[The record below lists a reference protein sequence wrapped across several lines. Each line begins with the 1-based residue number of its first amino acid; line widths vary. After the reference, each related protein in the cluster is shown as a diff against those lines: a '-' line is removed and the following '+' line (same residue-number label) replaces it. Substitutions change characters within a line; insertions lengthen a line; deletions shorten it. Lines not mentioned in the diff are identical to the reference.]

1 MRTAA
6 GRCALLTR
14 TGGAPITPGMGAL
27 AIGFRKMHGLGN
39 DFVVVDA
46 RTRPLDLTASQAARI
61 ANRREGV
68 GCDQLVIIEP
78 ARPDQP
84 ETDAF
89 MAIHNADGGVVESC
103 GNATRCVA
111 ALLMDE
117 AGADRVSLGTLG
129 GPVHARRAEA
139 KDGTGAVA
147 VDMGPALAAW
157 DAIPLA
163 EARDTDHLALGIA
176 PFSDAV
182 AVNVGNPHVVAFV
195 DDAETIALRALGPRI
210 EHHPLFPAR
219 INVEV
224 ASVLPD
230 GSLRMRVW
238 ERGVGITR
246 ACGTG
251 ACATMVAAVR
261 RHLIARAPTMVR
273 LDGGLLEIDWRAADD
288 HVLMTGPVATAFT
301 GALDESLL
309 A

>member
-1 MRTAA
+1 
-6 GRCALLTR
+6 
-14 TGGAPITPGMGAL
+14 MGAM
-27 AIGFRKMHGLGN
+27 AIPFCKMHGLGN
-39 DFVVVDA
+39 DFVIVDA
-46 RTRPLDLTASQAARI
+46 RARPLALTASQAARI
-61 ANRREGV
+61 ADRREGV

-78 ARPDQP
+78 PRPEHP
-84 ETDAF
+84 GTAAF
-89 MAIHNADGGVVESC
+89 MVIRNADGGMVESC

-117 AGADRVSLGTLG
+117 TDAEDVILGTLAG
-129 GPVHARRAEA
+129 VVTARRAEA
-139 KDGTGAVA
+139 GAVA
-147 VDMGPALAAW
+147 VDMGPARADW

-163 EARDTDHLALGIA
+163 EACDTDHLDLGLA
-176 PFSDAV
+176 PFNDAV

-195 DDAETIALRALGPRI
+195 DDAGSVGLPALGPRL

-219 INVEV
+219 VNVEV

-230 GSLRMRVW
+230 GALRMRVW

-251 ACATMVAAVR
+251 ACASVVAAVR
-261 RHLIARAPTMVR
+261 RHLIARAPTTVL
-273 LDGGLLEIDWRAADD
+273 LDGGPLTIEWRTADD

-301 GALDESLL
+301 GTLDESLL

>member
-1 MRTAA
+1 
-6 GRCALLTR
+6 
-14 TGGAPITPGMGAL
+14 MGAL
-27 AIGFRKMHGLGN
+27 AIPFRKMHGLGN

-46 RTRPLDLTASQAARI
+46 RTRGLDLTTAQAARI
-61 ANRREGV
+61 ADRREGV
-68 GCDQLVIIEP
+68 GCDQLVIIKP
-78 ARPDQP
+78 ARSDQP
-84 ETDAF
+84 DTDAF
-89 MAIHNADGGVVESC
+89 MAIRNADGGVVESC
-103 GNATRCVA
+103 GNASRCVA

-117 AGADRVSLGTLG
+117 TGADQVSLGTLG
-129 GPVHARRAEA
+129 GAVHARRAE
-139 KDGTGAVA
+139 GGAVT
-147 VDMGPALAAW
+147 VDMGPARAAW

-176 PFSDAV
+176 PFDDAV

-219 INVEV
+219 VNAEV
-224 ASVLPD
+224 ATVLTD
-230 GSLRMRVW
+230 GTLRMRVW

-251 ACATMVAAVR
+251 ACATLVAAIR
-261 RHLIARAPTMVR
+261 RGLIARAPTLVR
-273 LDGGLLEIDWRAADD
+273 LDGGPLTIDWRAADD

-301 GALDESLL
+301 GTLDESLL